1 MTEETK
7 KEIMSAFIMPKGLGK
22 VIHIVAWGILFGI
35 PFFFTG
41 RESETVSIE
50 SYMRFVIVPLS
61 FMFVFYVNSQISFYT
76 ASGGILYS

>member
-35 PFFFTG
+35 PFFLPD
-41 RESETVSIE
+41 VSLK
-50 SYMRFVIVPLS
+50 RFQSKVICVLS
-61 FMFVFYVNSQISFYT
+61 LFLFLLCLSSM
-76 ASGGILYS
+76 